1 MVVGRGGFGKVWIV
15 TQTAKKRYYALK
27 EMSKAK
33 LDKKDPREK
42 EHQLGFER
50 EDDSGRTDGRFH
62 CKHALRFSGP
72 REPLPSA

>member
-33 LDKKDPREK
+33 LPYKNSFEEK
-42 EHQLGFER
+42 HKLGHER
-50 EDDSGRTDGRFH
+50 KSNPWQAYR
-62 CKHALRFSGP
+62 
-72 REPLPSA
+72 

>member
-33 LDKKDPREK
+33 FGNQNLVEEK
-42 EHQLGFER
+42 YQLSYE
-50 EDDSGRTDGRFH
+50 
-62 CKHALRFSGP
+62 
-72 REPLPSA
+72 